1 MIYRFALVLLFVIVI
16 ACSSSEDAEGALGDE
31 TVVTP
36 SSTVAVGATSTHP
49 ISPTSKPSGSA
60 QSQSESNDAFD
71 PDSLDPYLLTMLE
84 LTRFVGVALWPPI
97 MLDGVDWVTAQQV
110 MIEGQTEIKVAQVT
124 VENISPPKT
133 CSEFHSVWLDV
144 MTELEA
150 RIALG
155 VEVTGK
161 MINDDTDGALQ
172 LSGAYDYQQELYG
185 EMDRTWRACHESID
199 PEWERKIGIQQ

>member
-16 ACSSSEDAEGALGDE
+16 ACSSSEDAEGSLGDD
-31 TVVTP
+31 TVVVP
-36 SSTVAVGATSTHP
+36 SSTVAVGATSTNP
-49 ISPTSKPSGSA
+49 ISPTSKPSDSA
-60 QSQSESNDAFD
+60 ESKPESNDAVD
-71 PDSLDPYLLTMLE
+71 PDSLNPYLLPMLE
-84 LTRFVGVALWPPI
+84 LTRFIGVALWPPI
-97 MLDGVDWVTAQQV
+97 MLDGVDWVGAQQV
-110 MIEGQTEIKVAQVT
+110 MIEGQAEIKVVRVT

-161 MINDDTDGALQ
+161 MISDDRDGALQ
-172 LSGAYDYQQELYG
+172 LSGAYEYQSELYG
-185 EMDRTWRACHESID
+185 DMDRTWRACHESID